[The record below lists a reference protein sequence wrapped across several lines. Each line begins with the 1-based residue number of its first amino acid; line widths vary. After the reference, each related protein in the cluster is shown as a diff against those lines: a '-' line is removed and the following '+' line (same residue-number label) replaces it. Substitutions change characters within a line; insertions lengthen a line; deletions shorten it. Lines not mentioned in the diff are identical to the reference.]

1 MLLDML
7 LQVREAIENLIR
19 WNEGIKDMNQL
30 LLLPSG
36 TQALAGNCMTIMAIG
51 EGFRKID
58 KATDGQLL
66 PLRPEIP
73 WRQVFGLRN
82 RIAHGYFDIDVD
94 IISEVINNDLQ
105 PLLNAT
111 NFFID
116 HVRETSF
123 TLKAVKDTI
132 SSNPQLHSDS
142 PN

>member
-1 MLLDML
+1 MESISSDKREVLLDTL
-7 LQVREAIENLIR
+7 LQVKEAIENLLA
-19 WNEGIKDMNQL
+19 WNKGITDMNQL
-30 LLLPSG
+30 LQTPSG
-36 TQALAGNCMTIMAIG
+36 TQALAGNCMTIMAVA

-105 PLLNAT
+105 PLLDAT
-111 NFFID
+111 SFFIAYLK
-116 HVRETSF
+116 TS
-123 TLKAVKDTI
+123 AE
-132 SSNPQLHSDS
+132 
-142 PN
+142 